1 MQTVRGVYD
10 GQAVRPTEAV
20 RARPN
25 AKVLIT
31 FLDEEPQPSPFEAT
45 QLADVAGCLS
55 YSGPAKTLNDMQ
67 AAVRRRAKEQW
78 R

>member
-1 MQTVRGVYD
+1 MQTVHGIYD
-10 GQAVRPTEAV
+10 GQAIRPTEAV
-20 RARPN
+20 EARPN
-25 AKVLIT
+25 TKVLIT

-45 QLADVAGCLS
+45 QLADVAGCLA
-55 YSGPAKTLNDMQ
+55 YSGPVKTLDDMQ